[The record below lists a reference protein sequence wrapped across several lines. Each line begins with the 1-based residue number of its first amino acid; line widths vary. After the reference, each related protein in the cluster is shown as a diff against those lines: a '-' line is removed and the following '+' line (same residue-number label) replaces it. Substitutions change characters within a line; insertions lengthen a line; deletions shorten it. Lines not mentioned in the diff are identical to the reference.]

1 MENIGDGSSVDIVKI
16 QQMVAAFDFRKEWP
30 NEFLQ
35 RTLLVGSDVVELAQS
50 MVDDFATITTT
61 LELP

>member
-1 MENIGDGSSVDIVKI
+1 MDIVKI

-50 MVDDFATITTT
+50 MVDDFATITTS